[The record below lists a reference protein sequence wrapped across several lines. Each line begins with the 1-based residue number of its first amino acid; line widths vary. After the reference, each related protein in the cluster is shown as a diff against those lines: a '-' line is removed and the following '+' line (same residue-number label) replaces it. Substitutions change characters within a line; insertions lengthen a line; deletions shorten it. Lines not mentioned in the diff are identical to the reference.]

1 MYTSEYFYSE
11 TRTTTTPA
19 QAKGRKIPVNVE
31 EVPQDISEEQ
41 TATEVPAPQEAPA
54 PQEPVTPAESPKV
67 KVSSSPSEREAVL
80 AGDIQRLQAEY
91 VNYRKRVERDRDQS
105 RVQAVQSTFE
115 KLLPVLD
122 DISAARKYGDLQE
135 GPFASIANKLDATV
149 KELGFTVI
157 DEVGVAFDPNIHE
170 AVIMQASAEIPV
182 DHIVMVL
189 RNGYVSGDKTIRAAQ
204 VMVSAG

>member
-11 TRTTTTPA
+11 TTTTTTPDRP
-19 QAKGRKIPVNVE
+19 KGRKIPVNTE
-31 EVPQDISEEQ
+31 PSVPKES
-41 TATEVPAPQEAPA
+41 PAPQEAPKASNPAPKEA
-54 PQEPVTPAESPKV
+54 PQAEPVTKAP
-67 KVSSSPSEREAVL
+67 VSSSPSEREAVL

-91 VNYRKRVERDRDQS
+91 VNYRKRVERDRDQARS
-105 RVQAVQSTFE
+105 QGVQSAFE
-115 KLLPVLD
+115 KLLPILD
-122 DISAARKYGDLQE
+122 DISAARKYGDLQD

-149 KELGFTVI
+149 SEMGFTVI
-157 DEVGVAFDPNIHE
+157 DQVAVPFDPNIHE
-170 AVIMQASAEIPV
+170 TVIMQASAEIPA